1 MCHGSRSPARW
12 DHVIP
17 ALIVSCG
24 GNIPVEVFFMHLSDG
39 YLCVFPADIRMSKAG
54 EEKPGADY
62 PGDSS
67 GTARI
72 LVFSRGADGSVI

>member
-1 MCHGSRSPARW
+1 M
-12 DHVIP
+12 
-17 ALIVSCG
+17 
-24 GNIPVEVFFMHLSDG
+24 
-39 YLCVFPADIRMSKAG
+39 FPADIRMSKAG